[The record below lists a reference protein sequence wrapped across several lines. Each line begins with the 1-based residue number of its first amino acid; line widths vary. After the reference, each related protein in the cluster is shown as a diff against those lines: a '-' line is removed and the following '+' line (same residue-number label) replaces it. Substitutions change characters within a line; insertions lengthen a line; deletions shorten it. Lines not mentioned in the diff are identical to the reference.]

1 MSENNVG
8 KDMTSIVLR
17 QIDNIGIAKDYLLT
31 ISNTD
36 ISDEIRNTMLEL
48 CDKVFSDTI
57 DMNFVHAKMVVQQAD
72 KLYLASL

>member
-1 MSENNVG
+1 MSESNVG

-17 QIDNIGIAKDYLLT
+17 QLDNIGIAKDYLL
-31 ISNTD
+31 SNTD
-36 ISDEIRNTMLEL
+36 ISDEIRNAMMEL

-57 DMNFVHAKMVVQQAD
+57 DMNLVHTKMVVQQAD